1 MNTGHI
7 MLRII
12 TVLLKQNNFSKEIQ
26 GKSFFMN
33 VDNAIAVFWENL
45 ILEIQ

>member
-1 MNTGHI
+1 
-7 MLRII
+7 MLDII
-12 TVLLKQNNFSKEIQ
+12 TVLRYLKQNNFSKEIQ

-33 VDNAIAVFWENL
+33 VDNEIAVFWENL